1 MNNFAE
7 TLKGV
12 DKVLYKSA
20 YEFELKHIDGATEE
34 SAHQAGLKKL
44 AQVKKLTEEAS
55 KPQTYVDL
63 RTGKKFTSTE
73 NDLEGMFS

>member
-20 YEFELKHIDGATEE
+20 YEFELKFVKGATEE
-34 SAHQAGLKKL
+34 SAHQAGLEKLEQIKKL
-44 AQVKKLTEEAS
+44 KAEAS
-55 KPQTYVDL
+55 KPQVYMNL
-63 RTGKKFTSTE
+63 KTGEKFISTE

>member
-20 YEFELKHIDGATEE
+20 YEFELKFVEGATEE
-34 SAHQAGLKKL
+34 NAHKAGLEKL
-44 AQVKKLTEEAS
+44 EHLKRMKEEIK
-55 KPQTYVDL
+55 KPQVYVNL
-63 RTGKKFTSTE
+63 KTGEKFISTE
-73 NDLEGMFS
+73 NDLEGRFS

>member
-20 YEFELKHIDGATEE
+20 YEFELKFVKGATEE
-34 SAHQAGLKKL
+34 SAHKAGLEKI
-44 AQVKKLTEEAS
+44 AQVKKLKEEIS
-55 KPQTYVDL
+55 KPQVYIDL
-63 RTGKKFTSTE
+63 STGEKFISTE
-73 NDLEGMFS
+73 SDLEGMF